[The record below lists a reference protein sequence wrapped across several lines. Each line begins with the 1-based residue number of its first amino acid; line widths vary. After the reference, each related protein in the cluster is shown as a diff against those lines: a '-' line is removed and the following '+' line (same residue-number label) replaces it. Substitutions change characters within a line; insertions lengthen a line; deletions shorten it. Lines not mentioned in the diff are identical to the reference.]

1 MAWSTGLTSLWITL
15 LNGALASCCAGSGI
29 CRLRV
34 RSLLQLRRMSSK
46 GVTIENG
53 LTDRLT
59 SQPVPMAGISP
70 ELVGCLVFAL
80 PEVGVGC
87 GGCQDVQAGV
97 QGKVKGEH
105 RI

>member
-1 MAWSTGLTSLWITL
+1 MS
-15 LNGALASCCAGSGI
+15 GALASCFAGSGI
-29 CRLRV
+29 CWLRV

-46 GVTIENG
+46 GVTIEIG
-53 LTDRLT
+53 LPDRLT

-70 ELVGCLVFAL
+70 GLVGCLVFAL
-80 PEVGVGC
+80 LEALVGG
-87 GGCQDVQAGV
+87 GGCRDVQAGI